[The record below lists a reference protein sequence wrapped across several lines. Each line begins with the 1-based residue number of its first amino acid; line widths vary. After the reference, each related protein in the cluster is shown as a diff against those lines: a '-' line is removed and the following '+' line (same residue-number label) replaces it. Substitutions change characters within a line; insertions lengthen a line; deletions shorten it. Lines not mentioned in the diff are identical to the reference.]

1 MELKKRTMGKVIILD
16 ISGTIVL
23 GESSQHLA
31 KTLAETL
38 GGELM
43 GVVLNLEKI
52 DYMDSTG
59 LGELVGYLT
68 KFEEARKR
76 IAILKPQ
83 PRIVKLLTITKLD
96 KVFKLFEEESAAVNW
111 CERGELNPHGP
122 QATRP

>member
-1 MELKKRTMGKVIILD
+1 MELNKRTRGKVVILD
-16 ISGTIVL
+16 VSGTIVL

-31 KTLAETL
+31 RALAEAL
-38 GGELM
+38 GEEIK
-43 GVVLNLEKI
+43 GVVMNLDKI

-68 KFEEARKR
+68 RFEAAQKR

-83 PRIVKLLTITKLD
+83 PRVVKLLTITKLD
-96 KVFKLFEEESAAVNW
+96 KVFKLFEEEGAAVDW